1 MTDCVCF
8 ETIDNECSEMCVFVQ
23 NYVHMVQ
30 CDQAPGAHLV
40 LTPHS
45 VPPASSHTHRQ
56 DHNCGWLIKKKV
68 LKQFTNSSQIS
79 IRLAVILYAV
89 KVCVFFSEP

>member
-56 DHNCGWLIKKKV
+56 DHNCGWLIKKVIKAIYIMFANIQKV
-68 LKQFTNSSQIS
+68 GCDTLCSKSMCLF
-79 IRLAVILYAV
+79 
-89 KVCVFFSEP
+89 